1 MGRSKQDSLGV
12 EIGNHVWGGSQVVGG
27 ALTHAV
33 LEGRHDLCSIPR
45 HVQGI
50 GVDVKNLPF
59 LLFLPLQLQPA
70 PLFCGQQPHSGGE
83 VSLAMRKMSRQP
95 GYSLLSWRQD
105 IAMKQLSM

>member
-1 MGRSKQDSLGV
+1 MG
-12 EIGNHVWGGSQVVGG
+12 GGS
-27 ALTHAV
+27 LTHAV

-50 GVDVKNLPF
+50 GVDVENLPF

-83 VSLAMRKMSRQP
+83 VSLVTRNTS
-95 GYSLLSWRQD
+95 GELDYSLLFCRQ
-105 IAMKQLSM
+105 AHTMKLWLAWNCIDQTGLELTELCMSLPLE